1 MMKDRQIRWGILG
14 LGKIARSFTHDI
26 QLSRTSRLYAV
37 GSRSIEKAR
46 QYQSEYFA
54 EKAYGSYEDLLKD
67 PEIDVVYIAT
77 PHSLHYPLMMQAMD
91 HGKAVLCEKPLTI
104 NARQAEAIIEKQ
116 QETGLFVMEALWTR
130 FLPAYRA
137 LKKEIEEHPG
147 RMLSMNADF
156 CFTSDYN
163 PSHRLYNPNLAGG
176 SLLDIGIYPVFLAL
190 DLMGEPEDMQVS
202 GFLEKGIDIRMSAL
216 FEYKQG
222 RSALLYSDIQSPTR
236 MEAVIRNESCVWV
249 LPQRWHHL
257 DEYYEIRDRQTTLHR
272 YPKIGK
278 GYYHEIVH
286 VDDCLL
292 KGLDQSPLYPL
303 TSSLTLMKHL
313 DEIRKKLNLHYP
325 EEIEKI

>member
-116 QETGLFVMEALWTR
+116 DRKSTR
-130 FLPAYRA
+130 LNSSHVAISYAVFC
-137 LKKEIEEHPG
+137 LKKKTIA
-147 RMLSMNADF
+147 S
-156 CFTSDYN
+156 
-163 PSHRLYNPNLAGG
+163 
-176 SLLDIGIYPVFLAL
+176 I
-190 DLMGEPEDMQVS
+190 
-202 GFLEKGIDIRMSAL
+202 
-216 FEYKQG
+216 
-222 RSALLYSDIQSPTR
+222 TR
-236 MEAVIRNESCVWV
+236 
-249 LPQRWHHL
+249 
-257 DEYYEIRDRQTTLHR
+257 
-272 YPKIGK
+272 
-278 GYYHEIVH
+278 
-286 VDDCLL
+286 
-292 KGLDQSPLYPL
+292 
-303 TSSLTLMKHL
+303 
-313 DEIRKKLNLHYP
+313 
-325 EEIEKI
+325 